1 MNALAPGVRR
11 LRPDDHFMMLAE
23 SDASPMHVGALLILA
38 VPEAEKADF
47 LAAARRQI
55 AERLPHT
62 PLLAR
67 LVQAPDGYDSDVW
80 ADLAACDMDYHVQ
93 HVAADRDWTD
103 AMLRED
109 VARHSMERLDLSR
122 PPFRAFVFDRL
133 QGERCA
139 IYLKM
144 HHVVADGI
152 GFQSVLRLLSDAMPP
167 AATRAGDA
175 ALPSPPAWRALSDAY
190 FADLAPHA
198 AEGSARRREALAK
211 LEALKEDPA
220 TRRARTPVLKLSGPV
235 STQRAYACFSLKL
248 EALKSIGA
256 ALGGTVNDIFLAL
269 ASSALRR
276 YLIDIDDLPE
286 TPIVVNSARSYRRP
300 EHGLFGNRIVA
311 QHPHLATHLAD
322 PIDRLRAIQHS
333 MALERAR
340 FPLDEA
346 MLGADEKPYGARDR
360 RAKFAARAADG
371 KALLPGNI
379 TLSNVPGP
387 AEKLRY
393 AGYAQ
398 IANYPVPI
406 LGNGRFLNITS
417 RRNGDMLDM
426 GVMADP
432 TKITDIGRIVAH
444 VIEALEEYAALAAG

>member
-1 MNALAPGVRR
+1 MI
-11 LRPDDHFMMLAE
+11 LAE
-23 SDASPMHVGALLILA
+23 TDASPMHVGALLILA
-38 VPEAEKADF
+38 VPDAEKADF
-47 LAAARRQI
+47 LAAVRRQI

-67 LVQAPDGYDSDVW
+67 LVQSPEGYDSDVW
-80 ADLAACDMDYHVQ
+80 AELATCDMTYHVQ
-93 HVAADRDWTD
+93 RMDADQGWTD
-103 AMLRED
+103 HMLRED
-109 VARHSMERLDLSR
+109 VARRSMDRLDLSR

-144 HHVVADGI
+144 HHAVADGI
-152 GFQSVLRLLSDAMPP
+152 GFQAILRLLSDATPP
-167 AATRAGDA
+167 APPRICDA
-175 ALPSPPAWRALSDAY
+175 ALPLPEDWRAASDAF
-190 FADLAPHA
+190 FARLAPMA
-198 AEGSARRREALAK
+198 AEGSARRRDALAQ
-211 LEALKEDPA
+211 LEALKDDPA
-220 TRRARTPVLKLSGPV
+220 TRRARTPVLKLSGPI
-235 STQRAYACFSLKL
+235 STQRAYATFSTELK
-248 EALKSIGA
+248 ALKSLGA
-256 ALGGTVNDIFLAL
+256 ALGGTVNDIFLAA

-276 YLIDIDDLPE
+276 FLIEIDDLPE

-322 PIDRLRAIQHS
+322 PIDRLRAIQQS
-333 MALERAR
+333 MAMERKR
-340 FPLDEA
+340 FPLDQA
-346 MLGADEKPYGARDR
+346 MLDADEKPYGARDR
-360 RAKFAARAADG
+360 RAKFAARASDG

-387 AEKLRY
+387 AERLSY

-406 LGNGRFLNITS
+406 LGSGRFLNITS
-417 RRNGDMLDM
+417 RRNGDVLDM

-432 TKITDIGRIVAH
+432 TKITDIARIVAH
-444 VIEALEEYAALAAG
+444 LVDALDEYARLARA